1 MISSSNPQ
9 MVETQGRFVDASKA
23 AGVAHVVKFS
33 GKESGIGFEARNFR
47 FTRMHEEIEQ
57 YLERSGLAWTH
68 LRPSQFMQVYL
79 RETPTIARK
88 GQLLLAHEN
97 AKLSPVDIEDI
108 ADIAFAILVQ
118 GGHHSRGFEITG
130 PEALNMAEIA
140 AAIGAAIGKPV
151 RYQNVSPEDRRR
163 ALEAAGLPSFAIDA
177 LDEQAAE
184 RRRHPESRV
193 DLGAHTLFGVKPTTF
208 AEFARRHAAAFR
220 GDA

>member
-1 MISSSNPQ
+1 

-130 PEALNMAEIA
+130 PEALNMAE
-140 AAIGAAIGKPV
+140 
-151 RYQNVSPEDRRR
+151 DRRGDR
-163 ALEAAGLPSFAIDA
+163 ICNRQARSLPKRKSGGSPPRPGGGGPPVIRD
-177 LDEQAAE
+177 
-184 RRRHPESRV
+184 
-193 DLGAHTLFGVKPTTF
+193 
-208 AEFARRHAAAFR
+208 
-220 GDA
+220 